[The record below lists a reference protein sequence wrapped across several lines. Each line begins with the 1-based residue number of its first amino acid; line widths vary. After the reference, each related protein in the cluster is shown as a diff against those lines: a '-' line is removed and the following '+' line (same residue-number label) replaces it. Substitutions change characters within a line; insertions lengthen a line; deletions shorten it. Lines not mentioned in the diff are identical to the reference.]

1 MDNPTINKRLSW
13 PLAAILVVVILGAG
27 LLGYQY
33 FFTQPDSKK
42 ISCDQLPNAQVVQAS
57 LVDHVSTIR
66 ELEKLG
72 PENTIRLEADK
83 TRCSGKAD
91 ILIYYGTESQLANI
105 KKNIGDTFF
114 GIPYRM
120 ANI

>member
-1 MDNPTINKRLSW
+1 MDNPTTNKKLSW

-27 LLGYQY
+27 FLGYQY
-33 FFTQPDSKK
+33 FLTQPDSKK
-42 ISCDQLPNAQVVQAS
+42 VACDELPNAQVVQTS
-57 LVDHVSTIR
+57 LADHASTIQ

-72 PENTIRLEADK
+72 PENTIRLEADT

-91 ILIYYGTESQLANI
+91 ILIYYGTESQRAKI
-105 KKNIGDTFF
+105 KQNIGDTFF